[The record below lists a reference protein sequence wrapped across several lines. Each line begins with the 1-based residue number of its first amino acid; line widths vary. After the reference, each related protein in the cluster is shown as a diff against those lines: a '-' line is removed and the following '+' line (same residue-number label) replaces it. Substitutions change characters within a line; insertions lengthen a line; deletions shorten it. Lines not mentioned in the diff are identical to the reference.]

1 MQRRP
6 ASPRFVAGLGL
17 VAAAFAILSA
27 IDCHYPQDFWLE
39 NVLVIVG
46 IVYLGLTYRRAP
58 LSRPS
63 YGLILLFLGLHEVG
77 AHSTF
82 AEVPYDRWS
91 HALFGWRLSEAGGWD
106 RNHYD
111 RLVHLSYG
119 LLLTLP
125 LQETLELRLGP
136 LRGFARA
143 FLPWMLV
150 LGTSSAYELIEWAA
164 AIVFGGDLGQAYL
177 GTQGDV
183 WDSHKDTVLAVLG
196 STVAL
201 VLQAVGR
208 LARPAGGK
216 TAAAP
221 SPAPPGADVDG

>member
-1 MQRRP
+1 MYQRP

-17 VAAAFAILSA
+17 ALAGGAILSA
-27 IDCHYPQDFWLE
+27 VGCHYPQDFWLE
-39 NVLVIVG
+39 NVLVLAGVA
-46 IVYLGLTYRRAP
+46 YLGLTYHRAP
-58 LSRPS
+58 LSRAS

-82 AEVPYDRWS
+82 AEVPYDAWS
-91 HALFGWRLSEAGGWD
+91 QALLGVRLSDVGGWE

-111 RLVHLSYG
+111 RLVHFSYG
-119 LLLTLP
+119 LLLTRP
-125 LQETLELRLGP
+125 LQETLERRLGP

-164 AIVFGGDLGQAYL
+164 ALVFGGELGQAYL

-201 VLQAVGR
+201 GVQAVR
-208 LARPAGGK
+208 RRAGGK

-221 SPAPPGADVDG
+221 SPAPPGTDVAG